1 MGETWQHISELEERF
16 AEKSNLLSTSQQTT
30 GNHNVITFP
39 KPFPIMEDTR
49 VQVQENISDVIW
61 A

>member
-1 MGETWQHISELEERF
+1 MAAYFRVLEEKF
-16 AEKSNLLSTSQQTT
+16 AEKSNLLSTSLQTK

-39 KPFPIMEDTR
+39 EPFPVMEGTR
-49 VQVQENISDVIW
+49 VQVHENISDVIW